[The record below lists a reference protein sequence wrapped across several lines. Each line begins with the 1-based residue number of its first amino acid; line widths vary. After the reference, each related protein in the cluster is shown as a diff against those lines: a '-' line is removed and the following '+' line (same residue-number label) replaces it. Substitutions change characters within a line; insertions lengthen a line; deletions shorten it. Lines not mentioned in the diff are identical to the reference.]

1 MENDT
6 SRLPN
11 LPKALINLVYK
22 IMSGLHSRCIGQELL
37 VEEIT
42 GIIRQE
48 AIPLSFDGTL
58 RFLNFSKFGRQGPT
72 FISLVRDPLDPRIW
86 QRYSV

>member
-1 MENDT
+1 VYLDLHKM
-6 SRLPN
+6 
-11 LPKALINLVYK
+11 LINLYK
-22 IMSGLHSRCIGQELL
+22 IMNGLHFQYPIGQELL

-48 AIPLSFDGTL
+48 AIPLTFDGTM

-86 QRYSV
+86 QRYSGVTPHL